1 MNFSYDKNID
11 TGYIK
16 FTDNKIV
23 KSEPIAKNLYVDL
36 DKNNKPVGVEVLG
49 KKNMDSIEKQIEQS
63 LANLEA
69 GKFKEFAIDEY
80 LIDLKKR
87 FGEGLDY

>member
-1 MNFSYDKNID
+1 
-11 TGYIK
+11 
-16 FTDNKIV
+16 
-23 KSEPIAKNLYVDL
+23 
-36 DKNNKPVGVEVLG
+36 
-49 KKNMDSIEKQIEQS
+49 MDSIEKQIEQS